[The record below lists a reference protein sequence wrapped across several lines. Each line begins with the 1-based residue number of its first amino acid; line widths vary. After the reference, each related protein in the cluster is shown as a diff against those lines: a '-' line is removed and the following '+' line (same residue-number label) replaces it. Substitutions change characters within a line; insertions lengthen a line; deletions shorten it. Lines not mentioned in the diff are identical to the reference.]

1 MQMVRKV
8 MPQKPLENSVSTVSY
23 FDFAYRILLGLNL
36 DDKYFSAPIEW
47 TLWKE
52 FSLPILPGRS
62 GKINF
67 SDEQIKFPKAPSL
80 NILEKKAIALHSF
93 ANHEL
98 LAIEMMAAAI
108 LIYPHETEEDLRF
121 KRGIVSAL
129 KDEQKHLSLY
139 IGRLNELGYEFGDF
153 PLNDFFWRQMPK
165 LKTPAQYTAVMAM
178 TFEAANLDFAQYYSK
193 IFRSFGDHKT
203 ADILDIVLE
212 DEISHV
218 AFGAHW
224 MKRWRE
230 DKELWDYYLK
240 SLPFP
245 LTPARSK
252 GIGFDPK
259 IHERAMNDE
268 IFSHKLDLYE
278 DDFNITKRW

>member
-1 MQMVRKV
+1 MPVERKV
-8 MPQKPLENSVSTVSY
+8 MQLKPLENSVKSVSY
-23 FDFAYRILLGLNL
+23 FDFAYKILMGSTLE
-36 DDKYFSAPIEW
+36 DKYYSAPIEW
-47 TLWKE
+47 TEYKE
-52 FSLPILPGRS
+52 FSLPELPGRS
-62 GKINF
+62 GKISF

-80 NILEKKAIALHSF
+80 NNLEKKAIALHSF

-98 LAIEMMAAAI
+98 LAIEMMAAAV
-108 LIYPHETEEDLRF
+108 LIYPHTTDEDLRF
-121 KRGIVSAL
+121 KRGIVTAL

-139 IGRLNELGYEFGDF
+139 ICRLNELGFEFGQF

-165 LKTPAQYTAVMAM
+165 LKSPAQYTAVMAM
-178 TFEAANLDFAQYYSK
+178 TFEAANLDFAQYYAK

-230 DKELWDYYLK
+230 DKDLWNYYLT

-252 GIGFDPK
+252 GIGFDPQ
-259 IHERAMNDE
+259 IHEKAMNDSN
-268 IFSHKLDLYE
+268 FTHKLDLYE
-278 DDFNITKRW
+278 DDFKITKRW

>member
-1 MQMVRKV
+1 MQLVRRV
-8 MPQKPLENSVSTVSY
+8 MPQKPLENSVNPVSY
-23 FDFAYRILLGLNL
+23 YDYGRQILLGKTLE
-36 DDKYFSAPIEW
+36 DKYFSAPITW
-47 TLWKE
+47 DKWKE
-52 FSLPILPGRS
+52 FNLPILPGRT
-62 GKINF
+62 GKIIF
-67 SDEQIKFPKAPSL
+67 SDEQIKFPKAPNL
-80 NILEKKAIALHSF
+80 NNLEKKAIALHSF

-108 LIYPHETEEDLRF
+108 LIYPHETDNDIRF

-129 KDEQKHLSLY
+129 KDEQKHLGLY

-178 TFEAANLDFAQYYSK
+178 TFEAANLDFAQFYSK
-193 IFRSFGDHKT
+193 IFRAFGDDKT
-203 ADILDIVLE
+203 ADILNIVLE
-212 DEISHV
+212 DEIGHV

-230 DKELWDYYLK
+230 DKELWDYYRE
-240 SLPFP
+240 SLPYP

-252 GIGFDPK
+252 GIGFDAK
-259 IHERAMNDE
+259 IHEKAMSDE
-268 IFSHKLDLYE
+268 EFSHKLDLYE
-278 DDFNITKRW
+278 DDFKITKRW

>member
-1 MQMVRKV
+1 MPVGRKV
-8 MPQKPLENSVSTVSY
+8 MLQKPSENSVNSVSY
-23 FDFAYRILLGLNL
+23 FDYAHKILMGTSLE
-36 DDKYFSAPIEW
+36 DKYFSSAIEW
-47 TLWKE
+47 TEWKE
-52 FSLPILPGRS
+52 FSLPTLPGRS
-62 GKINF
+62 GKISF

-80 NILEKKAIALHSF
+80 NNLEKKAIALHSF

-98 LAIEMMAAAI
+98 LAIEMMAAAL
-108 LIYPHETEEDLRF
+108 LIYPHESEDDLRF

-129 KDEQKHLSLY
+129 KDEQKHLALY
-139 IGRLNELGYEFGDF
+139 IGRLNELGFEFGQF

-230 DKELWDYYLK
+230 DKDLWNYYLT

-259 IHERAMNDE
+259 IHEKAMNDTD
-268 IFSHKLDLYE
+268 FTLKLDQYE
-278 DDFNITKRW
+278 DDFKITKRW